1 MIDFILLQRL
11 PPSILPGLTAYN
23 ISMSDPLPVSNIYY
37 MPGIEASRIQLS
49 TVNHLLEQS
58 LNIVEKLA
66 CESIIVVFDQ
76 AI

>member
-1 MIDFILLQRL
+1 
-11 PPSILPGLTAYN
+11 
-23 ISMSDPLPVSNIYY
+23 MSDPLPVSNIYY